1 MDPRSAGQVQRM
13 LHNMISKHNYCRL
26 LQLGVVAC
34 EAGASRT
41 RYNVQ
46 CAYVPPA
53 TMHLSPWLKHCE
65 QCASACLISHIIS
78 HHCGRVCCCE
88 THNGLVACVGGA
100 QPRPEQTLSGQ
111 GWLGTTRERAQISTK
126 VKRMRQASSVHG
138 LFLHWFPLQT
148 LVTAANTACK
158 APCTSCA
165 QRCGTSGPGLM
176 DKVPIIIWHTITT
189 HNHHTCLA
197 SMLQLAVV
205 ARVAWACTTSCGVQR
220 ALVPQTKPERATIP
234 EMH

>member
-65 QCASACLISHIIS
+65 QCASACLISHMIS

-138 LFLHWFPLQT
+138 LFLHWSPLQT

-158 APCTSCA
+158 ALYVHVVRA
-165 QRCGTSGPGLM
+165 AVWHKWARAHGQGPDHHM
-176 DKVPIIIWHTITT
+176 A
-189 HNHHTCLA
+189 HNHNTQSPHMFSFDA
-197 SMLQLAVV
+197 SASSGCPRGLGMYNKLRCATR
-205 ARVAWACTTSCGVQR
+205 ARTANKT
-220 ALVPQTKPERATIP
+220 
-234 EMH
+234 

>member
-1 MDPRSAGQVQRM
+1 
-13 LHNMISKHNYCRL
+13 MISKHNYCRL

-34 EAGASRT
+34 VAGASRT
-41 RYNVQ
+41 GYNVQ

-65 QCASACLISHIIS
+65 QCASACLISHMIS

-126 VKRMRQASSVHG
+126 VKRMKSMDYSYIGPLCRLLSQQLMLHG
-138 LFLHWFPLQT
+138 KL
-148 LVTAANTACK
+148 
-158 APCTSCA
+158 CTCTPCA
-165 QRCGTSGPGLM
+165 QRCGTRWPRLM
-176 DKVPIIIWHTITT
+176 DNAVVGLWHTIQHIINK
-189 HNHHTCLA
+189 HNRQTVFA
-197 SMLQLAVV
+197 SL
-205 ARVAWACTTSCGVQR
+205 T
-220 ALVPQTKPERATIP
+220 
-234 EMH
+234 